1 MLSDRVSSFLSQSVS
16 QSVNWLHSLSPQN
29 SSGVV
34 GRLQRCSEQLVL
46 YAKAV
51 TLLESGLRQYQI
63 ELAASNIEPGEE
75 LKTGKA
81 KGLGDL

>member
-1 MLSDRVSSFLSQSVS
+1 MCPPHSSVSQSVS
-16 QSVNWLHSLSPQN
+16 QSFNWSHSLSPQN

-51 TLLESGLRQYQI
+51 TLLESGQRQYQI
-63 ELAASNIEPGEE
+63 ELAASNIEPEE
-75 LKTGKA
+75 KLKTGKA
-81 KGLGDL
+81 KGLVDM